1 MNFVHDNIIYEN
13 LQNID
18 LGQLKT
24 VDKNLPKSTEYIVY
38 KTDEQLRSENVYA
51 SKMSSRNEGGLYIV
65 PTESDTILINFI
77 PTKRFISDD
86 SIKNIMNTNFEFFIE
101 APFSDEIPEPTAF
114 EEGTIF
120 RVVGEGFLNKEDYTY
135 YVIDMGMVKKIPNYK
150 TVEVMLFERNK
161 SLDDIRIIELTE
173 FDDLLH
179 NSMINKLVQDG
190 FTLEAATEE
199 VAKFIITNKSE
210 VI

>member
-1 MNFVHDNIIYEN
+1 MNFIHENIIYEN
-13 LQNID
+13 LNDID
-18 LGQLKT
+18 LSLLKT
-24 VDKNLPKSTEYIVY
+24 IDQTLPDASEFQVR
-38 KTDEQLRSENVYA
+38 KTNEQIKSENIYA
-51 SKMSSRNEGGLYIV
+51 NKITTRNSAGVYIV
-65 PTESDTILINFI
+65 PIENESVLINFI
-77 PTKRFISDD
+77 PTKR
-86 SIKNIMNTNFEFFIE
+86 IMYDYSLEFLNSTNFEYFVE
-101 APFSDEIPEPTAF
+101 TPFSDSIPEPVSF

-120 RVVGEGFLNKEDYTY
+120 RVVGEGFLDKKDYTY

-161 SLDDIRIIELTE
+161 SLEDIRIIELTE

-199 VAKFIITNKSE
+199 VAKFIITNQSE